1 MDVFVKLA
9 ELCPKLAEFFY
20 VLAGKQF
27 LDLATLP
34 ANKKLIKIRT
44 FRKIIYVKLKRATGP
59 KSILGA
65 HKVKTIAKRVLRVE

>member
-1 MDVFVKLA
+1 
-9 ELCPKLAEFFY
+9 
-20 VLAGKQF
+20 
-27 LDLATLP
+27 LDLAILP